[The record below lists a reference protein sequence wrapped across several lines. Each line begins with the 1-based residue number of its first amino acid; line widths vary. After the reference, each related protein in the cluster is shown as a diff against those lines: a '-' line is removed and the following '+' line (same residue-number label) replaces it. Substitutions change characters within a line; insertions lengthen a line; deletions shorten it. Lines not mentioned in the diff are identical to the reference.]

1 MKTTKFLGALVLS
14 TVTTCALTLAYM
26 MLTHGKGWFPTA
38 GRADAG
44 RYAHYANVDGKV
56 FKGQY
61 WDFTA
66 AAAVSMPAVVHIRA
80 DIAVAS
86 EPSVDLFGR
95 VQPGDTE
102 FGTAIGSGV
111 IVSTDGYIV
120 TNNHLVADARELI
133 VTTYDHRKYK
143 ARIVGKDARTDL
155 ALLKVDE
162 KGLPVLKP
170 GNSDELKV
178 GEFVLAVGNPYNF
191 TWTATQGIVSGK
203 DRKTGL
209 TGSNGIEEFI
219 QTDAAI
225 NMGNS
230 GGALVNTKGELVGIV
245 DAMSSTTGAYEGYGF
260 AIPIGLA
267 RKVIGELKKKA
278 VK

>member
-1 MKTTKFLGALVLS
+1 MRSTKNFWVLVLS
-14 TVTTCALTLAYM
+14 TVTTCTLTLAFM
-26 MLTHGKGWFPTA
+26 MLTHGTEKFPAA

-44 RYAHYANVDGKV
+44 RYAHYTNVDRRV

-61 WDFTA
+61 WDFTE

-133 VTTYDHRKYK
+133 VTTYDRRKYK
-143 ARIVGKDARTDL
+143 ARIVGRDARTDL
-155 ALLKVDE
+155 ALLKVDG

-209 TGSNGIEEFI
+209 MGNNGIEEFI

-230 GGALVNTKGELVGIV
+230 GGALVNTKGELVGTV

-260 AIPIGLA
+260 AIPIGLV
-267 RKVIGELKKKA
+267 RKVIRELKK
-278 VK
+278 